1 MQWHSVVYFKFKK
14 ALETRLCIVEFEY
27 PGKGFMQMLHLLLEK
42 VSLVYYAN
50 LSSNISLQAGS
61 HLPHELIVCNVF
73 SLSKGGTVRVLFW
86 EQVQQYRMHNRAT
99 NISKLGTELCRVH
112 LNISLSDS
120 SSGFSLFCIYSVEV
134 RNLLSQLLGLIS
146 FLSQKI

>member
-1 MQWHSVVYFKFKK
+1 MIILLFINWMPKHAMTFLWSTSNSKK
-14 ALETRLCIVEFEY
+14 ALEMRLCIVEFEY

-73 SLSKGGTVRVLFW
+73 SLSKGGTVRVLF
-86 EQVQQYRMHNRAT
+86 
-99 NISKLGTELCRVH
+99 
-112 LNISLSDS
+112 
-120 SSGFSLFCIYSVEV
+120 
-134 RNLLSQLLGLIS
+134 
-146 FLSQKI
+146 